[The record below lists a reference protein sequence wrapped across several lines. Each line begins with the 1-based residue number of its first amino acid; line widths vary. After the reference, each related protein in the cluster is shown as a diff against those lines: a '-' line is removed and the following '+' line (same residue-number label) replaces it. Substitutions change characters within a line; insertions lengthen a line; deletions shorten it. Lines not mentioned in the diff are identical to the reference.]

1 MSRVDDGVAGQRGP
15 PWGWGRLG
23 SALRE
28 EGTVCKGQG
37 GTECGKFPELK
48 FSEWPVN
55 RKQQETQS

>member
-1 MSRVDDGVAGQRGP
+1 MIIGWQRRS
-15 PWGWGRLG
+15 PWVGEARQCSG
-23 SALRE
+23 

-37 GTECGKFPELK
+37 GTECVKFQNLK